1 MKNLIKTTV
10 LAAAFIFTLGATA
23 IQPVQAAEK
32 GIKISKKN
40 FPDAA
45 FRKGVKTNFGLNK
58 DGYLSRQERTMVT
71 EVTDSLIMC
80 TKRKGG
86 WKKYHSLKGIEYFP
100 CLKKLEMNNINIGN
114 PNISKNKLLQSVRL
128 YNTFTT
134 YVNVNEN
141 VRLKRL
147 YISSEVSM
155 VGKRSL
161 KNMDVSHNK
170 QLEEL
175 TLIRGIS
182 AIDVSNLSKLRMLI
196 IGEGKLKT
204 LDVSHN
210 PELQI
215 LSCGGNQLTEL
226 DVSACTKL
234 SSFTCEKNQLK
245 AVKLPENL
253 TLVNF
258 ECHKNQLTELDMKNG
273 KVTGEMK
280 FDTQCSVVNY
290 AGIIHNDL
298 MNK

>member
-45 FRKGVKTNFGLNK
+45 FRKGVKTKFDLNK

-134 YVNVNEN
+134 YVNVNKN

-155 VGKRSL
+155 V
-161 KNMDVSHNK
+161 
-170 QLEEL
+170 
-175 TLIRGIS
+175 
-182 AIDVSNLSKLRMLI
+182 
-196 IGEGKLKT
+196 
-204 LDVSHN
+204 
-210 PELQI
+210 
-215 LSCGGNQLTEL
+215 
-226 DVSACTKL
+226 
-234 SSFTCEKNQLK
+234 
-245 AVKLPENL
+245 
-253 TLVNF
+253 
-258 ECHKNQLTELDMKNG
+258 
-273 KVTGEMK
+273 
-280 FDTQCSVVNY
+280 
-290 AGIIHNDL
+290 
-298 MNK
+298 